1 MLDDPVVVGELAP
14 FVVTSWHGH
23 RDDDDVPAA
32 VQEVWREKFRP
43 GRGPGRPRQSNVD
56 LAMLD
61 PKGRV
66 VHHFDGFPQGGP
78 GREGLG
84 AYALREL
91 RRGQERLDEPPPKVE
106 ERPLVLPD
114 VGEGQSGV
122 RVFVRLMDERMRAYQ
137 APVVE
142 AVDLDEK
149 GWAHLARPRR
159 AREVEAGDLAAWL
172 GQVYPPGVMERTDPK
187 TKEVYRVASV
197 SGTLD
202 LAPLEPAEG
211 LQRAVLS
218 GRVRLTDEG
227 PDDFGWE
234 GDLEVLL
241 TYRKGE
247 SAVHSLRGVFEGV
260 YPRYDRVRR
269 VKRDIPLQAVFE
281 SRPN

>member
-1 MLDDPVVVGELAP
+1 M
-14 FVVTSWHGH
+14 
-23 RDDDDVPAA
+23 
-32 VQEVWREKFRP
+32 
-43 GRGPGRPRQSNVD
+43 D
-56 LAMLD
+56 LARVD

-78 GREGLG
+78 ARGGLA

-91 RRGQERLDEPPPKVE
+91 RRGLEGLDEPPPKVE
-106 ERPLVLPD
+106 QRPLVLPD
-114 VGEGQSGV
+114 VGEGQRGV

-142 AVDLDEK
+142 VVDLGEE
-149 GWAHLARPRR
+149 GWAHLARSRR
-159 AREVEAGDLAAWL
+159 ARAVEAADLAAWL
-172 GQVYPPGVMERTDPK
+172 GQVYPPGVMERTDPR

-202 LAPLEPAEG
+202 LAPLEAAEG
-211 LQRAVLS
+211 LERAVLS

-247 SAVHSLRGVFEGV
+247 AAVHSLRGVFEGV
-260 YPRYDRVRR
+260 YPRSDRVRDVQR
-269 VKRDIPLQAVFE
+269 SIPLEAVFE
-281 SRPN
+281 SRPH